1 MSKARRII
9 SFLTIMILSISMF
22 GCGNVKKDKEFSY
35 QKQGEYVYLPTYCE
49 FDEQQYISTYC
60 YKNGFLYYYVNEWDD
75 EGETSTTIFKKIDM
89 ATQQKTEYHVDLT
102 NNEGIGVLN
111 SDSEGNLWILTSYYE
126 WDEVTYE
133 TLDSAYYLKKINDK
147 GEVLETYDITYLLDE
162 ANGDYFYIDTMVID
176 HEGRFFLKVG
186 ENSVVVLDKE
196 GKKLFTATVSNWA
209 ESVGITKDGTVLV
222 TYYDTANGGYCAS
235 VVDVSKKGLGERY
248 TNFPSTRSS
257 NCIYP
262 GIDSDL
268 LIDTDSGLIAYNL
281 KDQKSNTMVNWV
293 DSDVDSDNIGYIY
306 VEANGDVV
314 VITTTYGE
322 ETRTSQ
328 LIRLVKTQSSEI
340 KQKQVLTI
348 GALYIDGNTKEQ
360 IIKFNRTNDEYRIK
374 IIDYLDEANDDY
386 ELALSKMNNA
396 ITSGN
401 GPDLFDLS
409 SLGDT
414 DYNNYAEKGVFSDL
428 YKFFEK
434 DPQIKL
440 DDFVDSVLKM
450 NEYDGKLFSIFT
462 GFNIQTVAVKS
473 AFLDGKETW
482 TVNDLMEI
490 LDRNPQVKTIMRYGD
505 KLSLLYTLITGDLDH
520 YIDFS
525 KGECNFSSQD
535 FVTIL
540 ELANKAPSEINYDG
554 ENTSVTQFMNNQLL
568 MMDVYVSGV
577 TEFMMY
583 LSLCHK
589 EATFIGNPVSEGSGN
604 SAYCS
609 GSNFAINANSQY
621 QDVAWEFIKQCLT
634 YEAQSEQEFC
644 FPILKKALQDQ
655 IDEACEPSY
664 KEDENGNQVEI
675 PKETWGYNEVE
686 VEIWAA
692 KQDDIDTMMELIN
705 SVSNRSGYDEE
716 IYNILKEETEA
727 FFAGAKTAQETA
739 DVINSRIFLYINE

>member
-1 MSKARRII
+1 MSKSKRII
-9 SFLTIMILSISMF
+9 SLLIIVILSASLF
-22 GCGNVKKDKEFSY
+22 GCGTAKKNKEFTY
-35 QKQGEYVYLPTYCE
+35 QKQNEYVYLPTYCE

-60 YKNGFLYYYVNEWDD
+60 YKNGFLYYYVNEWND
-75 EGETSTTIFKKIDM
+75 EEETSTTIFKKIDM
-89 ATQQKTEYHVDLT
+89 ATQQKTEYQVELPV
-102 NNEGIGVLN
+102 NEGIGVLN

-235 VVDVSKKGLGERY
+235 VIDVSKKGLGERY
-248 TNFPSTRSS
+248 SGFPSVRSS
-257 NCIYP
+257 NSIYP

-268 LIDTDSGLIAYNL
+268 LIDTNSGLISYNL
-281 KDQKSNTMVNWV
+281 TDQKSNTMVNWV
-293 DSDVDSDNIGYIY
+293 DSDVDSGNIGYIY
-306 VEANGDVV
+306 VDTNGDVII
-314 VITTTYGE
+314 ITASYGE
-322 ETRTSQ
+322 ETSSSQ
-328 LIRLVKTQSSEI
+328 MIRLVKTQSSEI
-340 KQKQVLTI
+340 KQKQVLTL
-348 GALYIDGNTKEQ
+348 GTLYIDDNTKEQ
-360 IIKFNRTNDEYRIK
+360 IIKFNKSNDSYRIK
-374 IIDYLDEANDDY
+374 IIDYQDEANDDY
-386 ELALSKMNNA
+386 ELALSKLNNA

-401 GPDLFDLS
+401 GPDLFNIS
-409 SLGDT
+409 SLGNT
-414 DYNNYAEKGVFSDL
+414 DYDTYAKKGVFSDL

-440 DDFVDSVLKM
+440 DDFVNSILKI
-450 NEYDGKLFSIFT
+450 NEYDGKLLSIFT

-473 AFLDGKETW
+473 EILNGKKSW
-482 TVNDLMEI
+482 TVTDLLEI
-490 LDRNPQVKTIMRYGD
+490 LNQNPQITSIMEYSD
-505 KLSLLYTLITGDLDH
+505 KLSLPYTLVVGDSEH
-520 YIDFS
+520 YIDYT
-525 KGECNFSSQD
+525 KKECSFSSQD

-540 ELANKAPSEINYDG
+540 ELSSRAPSEVNYNG
-554 ENTSVTQFMNNQLL
+554 ENNTVTKFMKNNLL
-568 MMDVYVSGV
+568 MMNVYASGV
-577 TEFMMY
+577 DDFMMY
-583 LSLCHK
+583 RSLLHK

-604 SAYCS
+604 TADCS

-634 YEAQSEQEFC
+634 YEAQSNQEFC
-644 FPILKKALQDQ
+644 FPILKEALQDQ
-655 IDEACEPSY
+655 IDEACEPNY
-664 KEDENGNQVEI
+664 KEDENGNQVEA
-675 PKETWGYNEVE
+675 PKETWGYNDVE

-692 KQDDIDTMMELIN
+692 KQEDIDALMELID
-705 SVSNRSGYDEE
+705 SVSCRSGYDDEL
-716 IYNILKEETEA
+716 YNILKEETEA

-739 DVINSRIFLYINE
+739 DVINSRVFLYINE